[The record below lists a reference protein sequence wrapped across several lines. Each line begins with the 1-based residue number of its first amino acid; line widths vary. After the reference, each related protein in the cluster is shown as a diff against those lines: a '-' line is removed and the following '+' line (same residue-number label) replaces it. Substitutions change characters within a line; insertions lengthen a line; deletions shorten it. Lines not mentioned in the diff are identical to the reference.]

1 MGCLSLGVQCE
12 STASLSLSHLT
23 TQSLGNCS
31 QPALK
36 KKKKVKMSASKATDV
51 SVEYKRIIDKKA
63 LEQGSA
69 VLCVLITKFDL
80 SWSAVK

>member
-1 MGCLSLGVQCE
+1 
-12 STASLSLSHLT
+12 
-23 TQSLGNCS
+23 
-31 QPALK
+31 
-36 KKKKVKMSASKATDV
+36 MSASKATDV

>member
-1 MGCLSLGVQCE
+1 
-12 STASLSLSHLT
+12 
-23 TQSLGNCS
+23 
-31 QPALK
+31 
-36 KKKKVKMSASKATDV
+36 MSASKATDV
-51 SVEYKRIIDKKA
+51 FVEYKRTIDRKA